1 MTAARTPAVTCSCI
15 VVTASH
21 CPVSPTRCSSP
32 DSTAASSTQV
42 RTRDVV
48 RPGRI
53 RCSPRCTT
61 GFFHG
66 TRASGPSPR
75 PPWSTATSHTGPLP
89 TRNRA
94 TPERAAAGTRTT
106 RARFAHRPLTS
117 SRYASSHGPWQAAL
131 PADERSGIVDD
142 DDRRKDHGGSQDPDG
157 PERDETATER
167 ADRNWNELLQELRVT
182 QTGLQILT
190 GFLLTVPFQQRF
202 GELEPPLRVVFL
214 VALSL
219 AVVSTVIVVAPVASH
234 RILFRRSA
242 KPELVSAA
250 DRSTKAGLTTL
261 ALTIVAV
268 VVLVFGFVAGTT
280 AALVAGGVALAFFVL
295 QWVILPARLLGRVE
309 GRSGR

>member
-53 RCSPRCTT
+53 RRSPRCTT

-75 PPWSTATSHTGPLP
+75 PAWSTATSHTGPLP
-89 TRNRA
+89 TRNRP
-94 TPERAAAGTRTT
+94 TPERAAAGTSTT
-106 RARFAHRPLTS
+106 RARFAHRPLTP
-117 SRYASSHGPWQAAL
+117 SRYAASRRPWQAAL
-131 PADERSGIVDD
+131 PADERSGIVADD
-142 DDRRKDHGGSQDPDG
+142 DDRRKDHGDPHDPDG

-219 AVVSTVIVVAPVASH
+219 AVV
-234 RILFRRSA
+234 
-242 KPELVSAA
+242 
-250 DRSTKAGLTTL
+250 
-261 ALTIVAV
+261 
-268 VVLVFGFVAGTT
+268 VLVFGFVAGTT

-295 QWVILPARLLGRVE
+295 QWVVLPARMLGRVE